1 MPFNEK
7 VNLEQYFKDEIERV
21 SSSEICAVETQI
33 EDIRSNAIKDI
44 EAEAQQEA
52 GMVEEQELRELNSE
66 FAVRMS
72 QLHEATDR
80 RLMQKRNETIN
91 ETTKH
96 TPD

>member
-1 MPFNEK
+1 MRSSASAAVRSAPW
-7 VNLEQYFKDEIERV
+7 ER
-21 SSSEICAVETQI
+21 QI

-72 QLHEATDR
+72 QLHEETDR
-80 RLMQKRNETIN
+80 RLMQKRNELTAQYFQCLRSAG
-91 ETTKH
+91 H
-96 TPD
+96 CLCRQ